1 MIAWVSMQRRE
12 FVGAAGAAGWMVM
25 KPELVRGTQ
34 RNSAVRLALFGCGGR
49 GTGVAESFAA
59 NTAAQVTALGDLFP
73 DPLAQAKDKLDTA
86 AAKKG
91 KPGIDKAQLFQG
103 ADSLDRVLASREVD
117 AVYIATPPYF
127 HPGHL
132 EKAVAA
138 RKHVYLEKPTGV
150 DAAGCLRVL
159 KAGEKAQGAVSLAI
173 GFQLRHAPPYVQLKQ
188 RVADGALGS
197 PVCGLSHYYAG
208 AIERPAWPDA
218 SPNQRRLRNWI
229 YDKVLSGDILV
240 EQNIHLLDLNNW
252 ILNAHPLRAQGT
264 SGRKGRKDQGDC
276 SSHFNVT
283 FTYPGDVHVTLT
295 STQFIDGGWDVAV
308 RLFGTEGCSEMKYD
322 APVRIT
328 GKHPWDAPG
337 VGKPVEN
344 SGQAA
349 AAGAFKGAIEDAD
362 AEKERHWIESI
373 TSGRFINEAAQG
385 AESTLSAIMGRTAAY
400 TGRTVTYEEVVKA
413 AEQWDAKLAVDK
425 L

>member
-1 MIAWVSMQRRE
+1 MERRE
-12 FVGAAGAAGWMVM
+12 FLSAAGAAGLTIV

-34 RNSAVRLALFGCGGR
+34 RNSAVRLALYGCGGR
-49 GTGVAESFAA
+49 GTGVAESFVG
-59 NTAAQVTALGDLFP
+59 NTQAHVTALGDLFA

-86 AAKKG
+86 AGQRG
-91 KPGIDKAQLFQG
+91 KPGIDKSQLYQG
-103 ADSLDRVLASREVD
+103 PDSLDRLLASKDID

-127 HPGHL
+127 HPAHL

-138 RKHVYLEKPTGV
+138 GRHVYLEKPVGV
-150 DAAGCLRVL
+150 DAAGCVRVIE
-159 KAGEKAQGAVSLAI
+159 AGRKAQGKLSLAI
-173 GFQLRHAPPYVQLKQ
+173 GFQLRHAPPYVEIRQ
-188 RVADGALGS
+188 RILDGAIGA

-208 AIERPAWPDA
+208 AIERPAWPNA
-218 SPNQRRLRNWI
+218 SPNERRLRNWI
-229 YDKVLSGDILV
+229 YDKVLSGDIFV

-252 ILNAHPLRAQGT
+252 ILNAHPISAQG
-264 SGRKGRKDQGDC
+264 SCGRKGRKDQGDC

-283 FTYPGDVHVTLT
+283 LTYPNDVHVTLT

-328 GKHPWDAPG
+328 GKHAWDAPG
-337 VGKPVEN
+337 VGKPVAN

-373 TSGRFINEAAQG
+373 TSGRFLNEAAQG

-400 TGRTVTYEEVVKA
+400 TGRTVTYEEVVRA
-413 AEQWDAKLAVDK
+413 AEHWDAKLAVDR